1 MTNQGMQVT
10 TEAVTPFMAETW
22 LKQNVRNR
30 PVNETRVATIAEDIL
45 AGRWVVNGD
54 AIRFGADGTL
64 YDGQHRL
71 MAICK
76 AGVAVPSNV
85 VRGLSPEARDMIDM
99 GGASRNAR
107 DVVAITDGINVSKSL
122 VAWIVAADKMLDL
135 GTLNSSTSA
144 VTAAQ
149 LRRSIDR
156 HAPAVKAM
164 ASSFGSGNQR
174 RLVSAPS
181 IAAMLI
187 AWKSA
192 PEKTVAFAEAVK
204 TGEGLVAGDP
214 ALTFRN
220 YMIAAQGTTV
230 GSTSREDI
238 ALRTFAALDA
248 HVRGESIKTLR
259 INEGARERFIA
270 AWKGKGAS
278 PAPKAT
284 PVAPKTV
291 AVASKP
297 AAAPSAPGRFADAIR
312 VSQLRDTKKRTPDA
326 PPPPVEVMPI
336 KHSNTKTV
344 AQIAAVR
351 EYLRDGKAHRT
362 YEIADACGIPRGTI
376 GRILIEALDVYNVEY
391 GLWAMKKTATGR

>member
-1 MTNQGMQVT
+1 MHVT
-10 TEAVTPFMAETW
+10 TETVTPYMAETW
-22 LKQNVRNR
+22 LKKNIRNR
-30 PVNETRVATIAEDIL
+30 STNQTRVETIAADIL

-54 AIRFGADGTL
+54 AIRFGADDEL

-76 AGVAVPSNV
+76 AGVPVQSNV
-85 VRGLSPEARDMIDM
+85 VRGLEPEARDMIDM
-99 GGASRNAR
+99 GGAVRNAR
-107 DVVAITDGINVSKSL
+107 DVVAITDGINVSKAH
-122 VAWIVAADKMLDL
+122 VAWVVAADKMLDL
-135 GTLNSSTSA
+135 GTLNSSTNA
-144 VTAAQ
+144 VTAAG
-149 LRRSIDR
+149 LRRAIER
-156 HAPAVKAM
+156 HAPAAKALGD
-164 ASSFGSGNQR
+164 ALGSGNHR
-174 RLVSAPS
+174 RLVSAAS

-220 YMIAAQGTTV
+220 FLIDAQGKRV
-230 GSTSREDI
+230 GSSARDDI
-238 ALRTFAALDA
+238 ALRTFTALDA
-248 HVRGESIKTLR
+248 HVRGESIKLLR
-259 INEGARERFIA
+259 ANEGARERFIA
-270 AWKGKGAS
+270 AWKGKSAP
-278 PAPKAT
+278 PAAKAT
-284 PVAPKTV
+284 KTEK
-291 AVASKP
+291 AASKP
-297 AAAPSAPGRFADAIR
+297 AVTPSAPGRFADAIR
-312 VSQLRDTKKRTPDA
+312 VSQIRDTKKRTPDA
-326 PPPPVEVMPI
+326 PPPPVEVMPL

-391 GLWAMKKTATGR
+391 GLWAMKKTVAAR

>member
-10 TEAVTPFMAETW
+10 TETVTPFMAETW

-30 PVNETRVATIAEDIL
+30 SANQTRVETIAADII

-76 AGVAVPSNV
+76 AGVAVESNV
-85 VRGLSPEARDMIDM
+85 VRGLEPEARDLIDM
-99 GGASRNAR
+99 GGGPRNAR
-107 DVVAITDGINVSKSL
+107 DVVAITDGINVSKAH
-122 VAWIVAADKMLDL
+122 VAWVVAADKMLDV
-135 GTLNSSTSA
+135 GTLNSNTGA
-144 VTAAQ
+144 VTAAG
-149 LRRSIDR
+149 LRRSIER
-156 HAPAVKAM
+156 HAPAAKALGD
-164 ASSFGSGNQR
+164 ALGSGNHR
-174 RLVSAPS
+174 RLVSAAS

-220 YMIAAQGTTV
+220 FLIDAQGKRV
-230 GSTSREDI
+230 GSSARDDI

-248 HVRGESIKTLR
+248 HVRGESIKILR
-259 INEGARERFIA
+259 ASETARERFIA
-270 AWKGKGAS
+270 AWKGKSS
-278 PAPKAT
+278 PSAPKAT
-284 PVAPKTV
+284 PAAPKTV
-291 AVASKP
+291 VVASKP

-312 VSQLRDTKKRTPDA
+312 VSQIRDTKKRTPDA
-326 PPPPVEVMPI
+326 PPPPVEVMPL

>member
-10 TEAVTPFMAETW
+10 TETVTPFMAETW

-30 PVNETRVATIAEDIL
+30 SANQTRVETIAADIL

-76 AGVAVPSNV
+76 AGVAVESNV
-85 VRGLSPEARDMIDM
+85 VRGLEPEARDMIDM
-99 GGASRNAR
+99 GGGPRNAR
-107 DVVAITDGINVSKSL
+107 DVVAITDGINVSKAH
-122 VAWIVAADKMLDL
+122 VAWVVAADKMLDV
-135 GTLNSSTSA
+135 GTLNSNTGA
-144 VTAAQ
+144 VTAAG
-149 LRRSIDR
+149 LRRSIER
-156 HAPAVKAM
+156 HAPAAKALGD
-164 ASSFGSGNQR
+164 ALGSGNHR
-174 RLVSAPS
+174 RLVSAAS

-220 YMIAAQGTTV
+220 FLIDAQGKRV
-230 GSTSREDI
+230 GSSARDDI
-238 ALRTFAALDA
+238 ALRTFTALDA
-248 HVRGESIKTLR
+248 CVRGESIKILR
-259 INEGARERFIA
+259 ANEGARERFIN
-270 AWKGKGAS
+270 AWKGKS
-278 PAPKAT
+278 VPPATKAT
-284 PVAPKTV
+284 TVAPKSAV
-291 AVASKP
+291 VASKP
-297 AAAPSAPGRFADAIR
+297 VVVPPSKFAEAIR
-312 VSQLRDTKKRTPDA
+312 VSQIRDTKKRTPDA
-326 PPPPVEVMPI
+326 PPPPVEVMPL

-351 EYLRDGKAHRT
+351 KYLSDGKAHRT
-362 YEIADACGIPRGTI
+362 YEIADACDIPRGSI
-376 GRILIEALDVYNVEY
+376 GRILTEALDVYNVEY
-391 GLWAMKKTATGR
+391 GLWSMKKTATGR

>member
-1 MTNQGMQVT
+1 MSEQMQVT
-10 TEAVTPFMAETW
+10 TETVTPYMAETW
-22 LKQNVRNR
+22 LKKNIRNR
-30 PVNETRVATIAEDIL
+30 SPNLTRVETIAADIL

-54 AIRFGADGTL
+54 AIRFGADNTL

-76 AGVAVPSNV
+76 AGVAVESNV
-85 VRGLSPEARDMIDM
+85 VRGLEPEARDMIDM
-99 GGASRNAR
+99 GGGPRNAR
-107 DVVAITDGINVSKSL
+107 DVVAITDGINVSKAH
-122 VAWIVAADKMLDL
+122 VAWVVAADKMLDV
-135 GTLNSSTSA
+135 GTLNSNTGA
-144 VTAAQ
+144 VTAAG
-149 LRRSIDR
+149 LRRSIER
-156 HAPAVKAM
+156 HAPAAKALGD
-164 ASSFGSGNQR
+164 ALGSGNHR
-174 RLVSAPS
+174 RLVSAAS

-220 YMIAAQGTTV
+220 FLIDAQGKRV
-230 GSTSREDI
+230 GSSARDDI
-238 ALRTFAALDA
+238 ALRTFTALDA
-248 HVRGESIKTLR
+248 HVRGESIKLLR
-259 INEGARERFIA
+259 ANEGARERFIA
-270 AWKGKGAS
+270 AWKGRSAP
-278 PAPKAT
+278 PAAKAT
-284 PVAPKTV
+284 KNEKAPVKT
-291 AVASKP
+291 ASKP
-297 AAAPSAPGRFADAIR
+297 AVTPSAPGRFADAIR

-391 GLWAMKKTATGR
+391 GLWAMKKTVAAR

>member
-1 MTNQGMQVT
+1 MSEQMHVT
-10 TEAVTPFMAETW
+10 TETVTPYMAETW
-22 LKQNVRNR
+22 LKKNIRNR
-30 PVNETRVATIAEDIL
+30 SPNQTRVETIAADIL

-54 AIRFGADGTL
+54 AIRFGADDEL

-76 AGVAVPSNV
+76 AGVPVQSNI
-85 VRGLSPEARDMIDM
+85 VRGLEPEARDMIDM
-99 GGASRNAR
+99 GGAVRNAR
-107 DVVAITDGINVSKSL
+107 DVVAITDGINVSKAH
-122 VAWIVAADKMLDL
+122 VAWVVAADKMLDL
-135 GTLNSSTSA
+135 GTLNSSTNA
-144 VTAAQ
+144 VTAAG
-149 LRRSIDR
+149 LRRAIER
-156 HAPAVKAM
+156 HAPAAKALGD
-164 ASSFGSGNQR
+164 ALGSGNHR
-174 RLVSAPS
+174 RLVSAAS

-220 YMIAAQGTTV
+220 FLIDAQGKRV
-230 GSTSREDI
+230 GSSARDDI
-238 ALRTFAALDA
+238 ALRTFTALDA
-248 HVRGESIKTLR
+248 HVRGESIKLLR
-259 INEGARERFIA
+259 ANEGARERFIA
-270 AWKGKGAS
+270 AWKGKSAP
-278 PAPKAT
+278 PAAKAT
-284 PVAPKTV
+284 KTEK
-291 AVASKP
+291 AASKP
-297 AAAPSAPGRFADAIR
+297 AVTPSAPGRFADAIR
-312 VSQLRDTKKRTPDA
+312 VSQIRDTKKRTPDA
-326 PPPPVEVMPI
+326 PPPPVEVMPL

-391 GLWAMKKTATGR
+391 GLWAMKKTVAAR

>member
-10 TEAVTPFMAETW
+10 TETVTPFMAETW

-30 PVNETRVATIAEDIL
+30 SANQTRVETIAADIL

-76 AGVAVPSNV
+76 AGVAVESNV
-85 VRGLSPEARDMIDM
+85 VRGLEPEARDMIDM
-99 GGASRNAR
+99 GGGPRNAR

-135 GTLNSSTSA
+135 GTLNSSTGA

-220 YMIAAQGTTV
+220 FLIDAQGKRV
-230 GSTSREDI
+230 GSSARDDI
-238 ALRTFAALDA
+238 ALRTFTALDA
-248 HVRGESIKTLR
+248 CVRGESIKILR
-259 INEGARERFIA
+259 ASETARERFIA
-270 AWKGKGAS
+270 AWKGKSAP
-278 PAPKAT
+278 PATKAAPADPKPA
-284 PVAPKTV
+284 

-297 AAAPSAPGRFADAIR
+297 VVVPLSKFADAIR
-312 VSQLRDTKKRTPDA
+312 VSQIRDTKKRTPDA
-326 PPPPVEVMPI
+326 PPPPVEVMPL

-351 EYLRDGKAHRT
+351 KYLSDGKAHRT
-362 YEIADACGIPRGTI
+362 YEIADACDIPRGSI
-376 GRILIEALDVYNVEY
+376 GRILTEALDVYNVEY
-391 GLWAMKKTATGR
+391 GLWSMKKTATAR

>member
-76 AGVAVPSNV
+76 AGVAVESNV
-85 VRGLSPEARDMIDM
+85 VRGLEPEARDMIDM
-99 GGASRNAR
+99 GGGPRNAR

-220 YMIAAQGTTV
+220 YMIATQGTTV

-270 AWKGKGAS
+270 AWKGKSA
-278 PAPKAT
+278 PPATKAAPAAPK
-284 PVAPKTV
+284 PTV
-291 AVASKP
+291 VASKP
-297 AAAPSAPGRFADAIR
+297 VVVPLSKFADAIR
-312 VSQLRDTKKRTPDA
+312 VSQIRDTKKRTPDA
-326 PPPPVEVMPI
+326 PPPPVEVLPL

>member
-1 MTNQGMQVT
+1 MSQGMQVT
-10 TEAVTPFMAETW
+10 TETVTPLMAETW

-30 PVNETRVATIAEDIL
+30 SANQTRVATIAEDIL

-71 MAICK
+71 LAICK
-76 AGVAVPSNV
+76 AGVAVESNV
-85 VRGLSPEARDMIDM
+85 VRGLEPEARDLIDM
-99 GGASRNAR
+99 GGGPRNAR
-107 DVVAITDGINVSKSL
+107 DVVAITDGISVSKAH
-122 VAWIVAADKMLDL
+122 VAWVVAADKMLDL
-135 GTLNSSTSA
+135 GTLNSSTNA
-144 VTAAQ
+144 VTAAG
-149 LRRSIDR
+149 LRRSIER
-156 HAPAVKAM
+156 HAPAAKALGD
-164 ASSFGSGNQR
+164 ALGSGNHR
-174 RLVSAPS
+174 RLVSAAS

-192 PEKTVAFAEAVK
+192 PDKTVAFAESVK

-220 YMIAAQGTTV
+220 FLIDAQGKRV
-230 GSTSREDI
+230 GSSARDDI

-248 HVRGESIKTLR
+248 HVRGESIKILR
-259 INEGARERFIA
+259 ASETARERFVA
-270 AWKGKGAS
+270 AWKGKGAPS
-278 PAPKAT
+278 ATKAAPAAPKPA
-284 PVAPKTV
+284 VVTV
-291 AVASKP
+291 KP
-297 AAAPSAPGRFADAIR
+297 AAVPLSKFAEAIR
-312 VSQLRDTKKRTPDA
+312 VSQIRDTKKRTPDA
-326 PPPPVEVMPI
+326 PPPPVEVLPL

-376 GRILIEALDVYNVEY
+376 GRILVEALDVHNVAY
-391 GLWAMKKTATGR
+391 GLWAMKKTAVVR

>member
-1 MTNQGMQVT
+1 MTNPGMQVT
-10 TEAVTPFMAETW
+10 VETVTPLMAETW

-54 AIRFGADGTL
+54 AIRLGADGTL

-71 MAICK
+71 LAICK
-76 AGVAVPSNV
+76 AGVAVQSNV
-85 VRGLSPEARDMIDM
+85 ARGLSPEARDMIDM

-107 DVVAITDGINVSKSL
+107 DVVAITDGINVSKAH
-122 VAWIVAADKMLDL
+122 VAWVVAADKMLDL
-135 GTLNSSTSA
+135 GTLNTATNA
-144 VTAAQ
+144 VTAAG
-149 LRRSIDR
+149 LRRALER
-156 HAPAVKAM
+156 HAPATA
-164 ASSFGSGNQR
+164 ALSEALGSGNHR
-174 RLVSAPS
+174 RLVSAAS

-220 YMIAAQGTTV
+220 FLIDAQGKRV
-230 GSTSREDI
+230 GSSARDDI

-248 HVRGESIKTLR
+248 HVRGESIKILR
-259 INEGARERFIA
+259 ASETARERFIA

-284 PVAPKTV
+284 PVATKPA